1 MLNQKNKS
9 MVVFFDGVCNLCQ
22 GSVRYLIK
30 HDKKNVLKFAS
41 IQGPYA
47 KSFLPTTELE
57 SLDSILFYDGENL
70 YKKSC
75 AVLKLSK
82 LLGGWHQLLLLGHLL
97 PLFISNGLY
106 DLVAKNRYKWF
117 GKQNQCMQPSADL
130 KSRFLD

>member
-1 MLNQKNKS
+1 

-30 HDKKNVLKFAS
+30 HDKKNALKFAS
-41 IQGPYA
+41 LQGPYA